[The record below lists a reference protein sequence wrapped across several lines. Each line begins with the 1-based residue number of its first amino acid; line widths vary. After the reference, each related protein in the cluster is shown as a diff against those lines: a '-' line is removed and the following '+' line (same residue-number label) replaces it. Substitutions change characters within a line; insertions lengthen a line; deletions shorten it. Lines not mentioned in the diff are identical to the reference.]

1 MITVSLVLL
10 LVLLAL
16 SVSVAA
22 TLGLVAYLLA
32 IFFTPIPLDRMLGE
46 VAWQSM
52 ASETLVAIPFFVL
65 LGEVLVRSGIAE
77 RMYAALIQWL
87 SWLPGGTMHA
97 NIGAC
102 ALFAATSGSSVATAA
117 TIGTVSIPEIKR
129 QGYSEPLFLGSLA
142 AGGTLGILIP
152 PSIIFIIYGV
162 LTDTSIPRLYL
173 AGTIP
178 GIVLALLF
186 MAQIAFFCMVKP
198 SLAGRTPETNWAMR
212 LRTLPDL
219 VPPIFI
225 FGAVVGTIYVG
236 IATPTEA
243 AAFGVVAGL
252 ALAAWK
258 RRLSRSMLRQV
269 VEGTMRTTAMV
280 VAIILTSTVLNFVL
294 TFLGISKSITD
305 FMTGLDVTPIGLMLL
320 VIAFYLVLG
329 CFLEGMSIMLITVPI
344 VVPVIIAAGYDP
356 IWFGVVITLLLEA
369 ALITPPVGV
378 NLFVVQSVRGGGP
391 FKDVVLGALPF
402 VITMLIMI
410 GLLIAYPGIAM
421 WLPRAFYS

>member
-129 QGYSEPLFLGSLA
+129 QG
-142 AGGTLGILIP
+142 
-152 PSIIFIIYGV
+152 
-162 LTDTSIPRLYL
+162 
-173 AGTIP
+173 
-178 GIVLALLF
+178 
-186 MAQIAFFCMVKP
+186 
-198 SLAGRTPETNWAMR
+198 
-212 LRTLPDL
+212 
-219 VPPIFI
+219 
-225 FGAVVGTIYVG
+225 
-236 IATPTEA
+236 
-243 AAFGVVAGL
+243 
-252 ALAAWK
+252 
-258 RRLSRSMLRQV
+258 
-269 VEGTMRTTAMV
+269 
-280 VAIILTSTVLNFVL
+280 
-294 TFLGISKSITD
+294 
-305 FMTGLDVTPIGLMLL
+305 
-320 VIAFYLVLG
+320 
-329 CFLEGMSIMLITVPI
+329 
-344 VVPVIIAAGYDP
+344 
-356 IWFGVVITLLLEA
+356 
-369 ALITPPVGV
+369 
-378 NLFVVQSVRGGGP
+378 
-391 FKDVVLGALPF
+391 
-402 VITMLIMI
+402 
-410 GLLIAYPGIAM
+410 
-421 WLPRAFYS
+421 